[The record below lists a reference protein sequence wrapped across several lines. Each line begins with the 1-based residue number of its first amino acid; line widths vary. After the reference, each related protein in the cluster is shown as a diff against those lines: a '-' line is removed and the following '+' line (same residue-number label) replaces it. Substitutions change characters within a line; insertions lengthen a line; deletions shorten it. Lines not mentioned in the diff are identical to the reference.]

1 MHTETIRHIMKKTLL
16 LSIVALLFTAL
27 SVKAQSPTINVVC
40 GVPETE
46 APYAT
51 DPQYIL
57 NSLDGHYLFSFY
69 FELPYPATE
78 LVDGQTYTLSDMLR
92 SLTYGVDKTNG
103 NTTIVFSSVNFVKYR
118 DGSVIADVTSTTG
131 QNYHITYTWVP
142 IANPIDTVTIMM
154 PNNNYR
160 NRAYNYIDEKG
171 YIYLIGWTDAEDYN
185 LNITFYTTTFANS
198 YSYADRHTDYNHFSL
213 SRYSAPG
220 TYHPIS
226 CNTLLEATVTGTDS
240 ACTAHIKWV
249 DNDSIMYDITF
260 VYSDPTPD
268 TYHTFTANSVT
279 ASHYSYYSNRA
290 SDFKAFD
297 GTNTVYATV
306 VRTANNLTGT
316 WNLEKSE
323 GDINKVNIYPG
334 WWVVGDPTV
343 KPSESFNGTITVS
356 QTADGSYTLTG
367 SALMYDH
374 SLWTFYCSSL
384 SPITQPTDTVTVAM
398 SNANH
403 KNRAYDLVDDKG
415 VMKLVGHSDDDSYE
429 MALAFNTTSFAGSYT
444 LADKCDPD
452 FHLSHIAPDGKKS
465 LLYCNNILEATVTG
479 TASSCTAH
487 IKWVDADSTMYD
499 ITFAYDD
506 PTPVYH
512 QTFTATDFSLTEDP
526 FSDLYAQM
534 FGEYR
539 YAFYASNGTMALS
552 GTLHP
557 TTKTPFGTWDLTND
571 NIVFNLLDTTTGE
584 QVGEPFNGTITIALT
599 DDSVRTLT
607 GTALFFDNTEWAFN
621 CSSPT
626 PIKVPNDTVAISMSN
641 ANFLNRACDLV
652 NDSGL
657 IRLYGVSDDDG
668 YEMNVTFHSSAFVG
682 SYSLD
687 DRHEDDRVFYIAAV
701 DSQGNR
707 TFILCNNLL
716 EATVS
721 GTASACTAHI
731 KWVADDSTMY
741 DISFAYTDPI
751 PVNHQ
756 TFTATDLS
764 ITINYDSSGIYA
776 YDFYASDNSYILSGT
791 LFNSQIHSSATL
803 LNSDTDNVIGTWNL
817 ADGNMTF
824 NLLDA
829 TTGKVV
835 AEPFNGTITI
845 ALTHD
850 SLYNLNGT
858 VLFYGNTEWTFN
870 CSFIVLP
877 KDTIVIAMDNAELNH
892 VEKVV
897 GEHTAFHIFGAD
909 LNDEYRMELTSFAD
923 QIAEFDKDN
932 VLLLLQHNT
941 AADTTIIEV
950 LEISGLKAQG
960 DTTECAVEIELLS
973 ADTVLYMIAFS
984 YQKQEVVLDNV
995 NETICV
1001 VTSEDNSIVIL
1012 AAEGQA
1018 LNVSD
1023 IAGRTIFSGK
1033 TSFGIGRVRVPMP
1046 GIYTVRIGKRTVN
1059 VLVK

>member
-40 GVPETE
+40 GFPETLGTPFD
-46 APYAT
+46 AGDT
-51 DPQYIL
+51 RYIL
-57 NSLDGHYLFSFY
+57 NSLDGLYTFSFN
-69 FELPYPATE
+69 FDLYPAND
-78 LVDGQTYTLSDMLR
+78 LVDGQTYTLSDM
-92 SLTYGVDKTNG
+92 SSTLTYVEDRTNG
-103 NTTIVFSSVNFVKYR
+103 TTSRFSSLNFVRYR
-118 DGSVIADVTSTTG
+118 DGSIVADVTSTVG
-131 QNYHITYTWVP
+131 QNYHVTYTWVP
-142 IANPIDTVTIMM
+142 ITNPTDTVTLLMT
-154 PNNNYR
+154 NVFK
-160 NRAYNYIDEKG
+160 NRAYDYIDEKG
-171 YIYLIGWTDAEDYN
+171 YIYLVGWTEAQDYN
-185 LNITFYTTTFANS
+185 LNIAFYTTTFADS
-198 YSYADRHTDYNHFSL
+198 YSFTDRHTNYNHCCL
-213 SRYSAPG
+213 KEYLAPG
-220 TYHPIS
+220 HFRYKLCHTI
-226 CNTLLEATVTGTDS
+226 LEATVTGTDS

-249 DNDSIMYDITF
+249 DIDSTLYDITF

-268 TYHTFTANSVT
+268 TYHTFTASDVT
-279 ASHYSYYSNRA
+279 AFQYSRFSNKA
-290 SDFKAFD
+290 SDFRAFD
-297 GTNTVYATV
+297 GTNTIYATV
-306 VRTANNLTGT
+306 LRTASNLTGT
-316 WNLEKSE
+316 WDLEKSE
-323 GDINKVNIYPG
+323 GNTNKINICHG
-334 WWVVGDPTV
+334 WRTSVSPKD
-343 KPSESFNGTITVS
+343 SLESFNGTITVS

-403 KNRAYDLVDDKG
+403 MNRAYDLIDDKG

-557 TTKTPFGTWDLTND
+557 TTKPPFGTWDLTND

-626 PIKVPNDTVAISMSN
+626 PIKVPNDTVTISMSN

-668 YEMNVTFHSSAFVG
+668 YEMNVTFHSSAFAG

-687 DRHEDDRVFYIAAV
+687 DRHEDDRIFYIAAV

-751 PVNHQ
+751 PVYHQ

-829 TTGKVV
+829 TTGKVA

-941 AADTTIIEV
+941 ATDTTIIEI

-984 YQKQEVVLDNV
+984 YQKQEVALDNV

-1018 LNVSD
+1018 LIVSD